1 MTNTRKRRRRRKSNR
16 HTIGKIMAIIQ
27 IVLSVVFMAVLFMI
41 NVLPMKYMAIVFGI
55 LLFLD
60 MFSLGSQFTRSA
72 HVIGKI
78 DCILMCIL
86 LILGNVYLIRT
97 NATLFS
103 ITNNTYKVDRIAI
116 AVLNS
121 DPAQTIE
128 DASGYTFG
136 AQVIGGSDKVEQ
148 AIAQI
153 TKELGQD
160 LYYENYEDPYAMVQN
175 LYDGNI
181 QAIIYNTA
189 YDSSLTERF
198 PSFSQDVREL
208 KHIEIKTEVQNISG
222 DKKDVT
228 KVPFTVFISGIDT
241 EGSISTTSRS
251 DVNMLVTVNPTTHQ
265 ILMTSIPR
273 DYYVQLPG
281 ISGEYYDKLTHA
293 GLYGADCSMNTLSQL
308 FGIDIDYYAKV
319 NFTTLRDMVN
329 ALGGVDLDSRY
340 EFTTISGEY
349 FVEGMNYGVD
359 GSSALAFA
367 RERYNL
373 PNGDNDRVIN
383 QQIVL
388 KAIINKCMSPA
399 ILTGYMG
406 IMDSLSD
413 SFETSLSQQQ
423 ISSLV
428 RMQLDQ
434 GSGWE
439 ILSSR
444 VVGTGDENTCYSSGD
459 NLLYVMVPDYSSVET
474 VAGFINRMKS
484 GETLSADEIAA
495 AMNY

>member
-128 DASGYTFG
+128 DAAGYTFG

-148 AIAQI
+148 AIDQI

-189 YDSSLTERF
+189 YDSSFTERF

-459 NLLYVMVPDYSSVET
+459 NLLYVMVPNYSSVET

>member
-16 HTIGKIMAIIQ
+16 HTIGKVMAIIQ

-103 ITNNTYKVDRIAI
+103 ITNNIYKVDRIAI

-128 DASGYTFG
+128 DAAGYTFG

-148 AIAQI
+148 AIDQI

-251 DVNMLVTVNPTTHQ
+251 DVNMLVTVNPITHQ

-349 FVEGMNYGVD
+349 FVEGMNYDVD

>member
-128 DASGYTFG
+128 DAAGYTFG

-148 AIAQI
+148 AIDQI
-153 TKELGQD
+153 TKELGHD

-349 FVEGMNYGVD
+349 FVEGMNYDVD

>member
-16 HTIGKIMAIIQ
+16 HTIGKVMAIIQ
-27 IVLSVVFMAVLFMI
+27 IVLSVVFMAVLLMI

-103 ITNNTYKVDRIAI
+103 ITNNIYKVDRIAI

-128 DASGYTFG
+128 DTAGYTFG

-148 AIAQI
+148 AIDQI

-198 PSFSQDVREL
+198 PTFSQDIREL

-281 ISGEYYDKLTHA
+281 VSGEYYDKLTHA
-293 GLYGADCSMNTLSQL
+293 GLYGADCSMNTLAQL

-459 NLLYVMVPDYSSVET
+459 NLLYVMVPDYSSVEM

>member
-16 HTIGKIMAIIQ
+16 HTIGKVMAIIQ
-27 IVLSVVFMAVLFMI
+27 IILSVVFMAVLFVI
-41 NVLPMKYMAIVFGI
+41 NVLPLKYMAIVFGI
-55 LLFLD
+55 LMFLD

>member
-16 HTIGKIMAIIQ
+16 HTIGKVMAIIQ

-148 AIAQI
+148 AIDQI

>member
-1 MTNTRKRRRRRKSNR
+1 M
-16 HTIGKIMAIIQ
+16 
-27 IVLSVVFMAVLFMI
+27 
-41 NVLPMKYMAIVFGI
+41 
-55 LLFLD
+55 
-60 MFSLGSQFTRSA
+60 
-72 HVIGKI
+72 
-78 DCILMCIL
+78 
-86 LILGNVYLIRT
+86 
-97 NATLFS
+97 
-103 ITNNTYKVDRIAI
+103 
-116 AVLNS
+116 
-121 DPAQTIE
+121 
-128 DASGYTFG
+128 
-136 AQVIGGSDKVEQ
+136 
-148 AIAQI
+148 
-153 TKELGQD
+153 
-160 LYYENYEDPYAMVQN
+160 
-175 LYDGNI
+175 
-181 QAIIYNTA
+181 
-189 YDSSLTERF
+189 
-198 PSFSQDVREL
+198 
-208 KHIEIKTEVQNISG
+208 
-222 DKKDVT
+222 
-228 KVPFTVFISGIDT
+228 
-241 EGSISTTSRS
+241 
-251 DVNMLVTVNPTTHQ
+251 
-265 ILMTSIPR
+265 
-273 DYYVQLPG
+273 
-281 ISGEYYDKLTHA
+281 
-293 GLYGADCSMNTLSQL
+293 
-308 FGIDIDYYAKV
+308 
-319 NFTTLRDMVN
+319 
-329 ALGGVDLDSRY
+329 
-340 EFTTISGEY
+340 
-349 FVEGMNYGVD
+349 D

>member
-16 HTIGKIMAIIQ
+16 HTIGKVMAIIQ

-55 LLFLD
+55 LMFLD

-78 DCILMCIL
+78 DCILMCVL

-116 AVLNS
+116 AVLDS
-121 DPAQTIE
+121 DSAQTIE

-148 AIAQI
+148 AIDQI

-198 PSFSQDVREL
+198 PTFSQDIREL

-349 FVEGMNYGVD
+349 FVEGMNYDVD